1 MCLIINLPIQGSPT
15 NLPSYCTVPYTSVRR
30 LALYTMCISKIGPYV
45 GIRDT
50 QMLFCFFAASC
61 MFAKGRAIV
70 LDSEQAPIPLRTA
83 MVATVVMAVML
94 DALLDTVYLLC
105 VNVDLCS
112 PVRAGI
118 SKLLIFFSYA
128 F

>member
-1 MCLIINLPIQGSPT
+1 
-15 NLPSYCTVPYTSVRR
+15 
-30 LALYTMCISKIGPYV
+30 
-45 GIRDT
+45 
-50 QMLFCFFAASC
+50 ML
-61 MFAKGRAIV
+61 AKGRAIV

-83 MVATVVMAVML
+83 MVATVVVAVVL

-105 VNVDLCS
+105 VNVDLCL

-128 F
+128 FYESTGDIEKDSLS